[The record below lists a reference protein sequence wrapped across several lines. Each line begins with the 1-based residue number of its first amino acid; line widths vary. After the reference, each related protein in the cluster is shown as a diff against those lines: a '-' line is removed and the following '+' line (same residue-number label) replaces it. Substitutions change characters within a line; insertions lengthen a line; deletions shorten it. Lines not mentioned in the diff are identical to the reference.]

1 MENLERP
8 TQRNSTKIYL
18 LITVVLALLGTNT
31 YLFLKDKESS
41 NRVVTMSDEKTR
53 MATEIDKIEAELDNA
68 TTTNIQLTT
77 EMKAE
82 QERARTQINR
92 LRLALSKGQ
101 LSKDQFA
108 KAQEEIQELRNIVA
122 KYSAEIEELKNLNAN
137 LTVERNELKTV
148 VDSVSYKAS
157 NLQKQ
162 NEELS
167 NKVKVASYLKT
178 SNISVMAINVKNNG
192 KESAA
197 SKASNTDKLRIS
209 FSIVENPLARKGM
222 HNIYIRVID
231 PSGNLVISKNSG
243 TFTAKDEE
251 LQYTYQTSIE
261 YTKEGKIYSLD
272 WSNNGDFQKG
282 DYTMLLYSDD
292 YSMGR
297 GSISIR

>member
-122 KYSAEIEELKNLNAN
+122 KYSAEIEELKSLNAN